1 MENKKIIVTGAAGF
15 IGFHLSKA
23 LKARGDQV
31 LGIDNFNSY
40 YDPSLKRKRAAILE
54 DHGVKVIEGD
64 LIDPRTLSQ
73 AIDEFS
79 PTHLV
84 HLAAQAGVR
93 YSIEN
98 PRAYVESN
106 VDAFLN
112 VLEACRRHPHIPL
125 TFASSSSIYGTNT
138 KIPFKET
145 DLSDH
150 PASFYGAT
158 KKANELM
165 AFSYHHMYG
174 IKATG
179 LRFFTVYGPWGR
191 PDMAYYSFAEAITQ
205 NKPIHVYNYGNMER
219 DFTYIDDIV
228 DGILSAI
235 DLEASWDI
243 FNLGNHTPVKLM
255 TMIECLEKHLGKNAN
270 KKFVEMQTGDV
281 LTTYADTS
289 HSEERLGYRPKVTID
304 AGLAKF
310 VEWFRGENVMD
321 GMD

>member
-15 IGFHLSKA
+15 IGFHLSRA

-31 LGIDNFNSY
+31 LGIDNYNAY
-40 YDPSLKRKRAAILE
+40 YDPSLKRKRAALLQE
-54 DHGVKVIEGD
+54 AGVEIIEGD
-64 LIDPRTLSQ
+64 LINPETLNR
-73 AIDEFS
+73 AIETFS

-93 YSIEN
+93 YSIDN
-98 PRAYVESN
+98 PRAYAESN

-112 VLEACRRHPHIPL
+112 VLEACRHHPHLPL
-125 TFASSSSIYGTNT
+125 TFASSSSVYGTNT
-138 KIPFKET
+138 KVPFKET

-165 AFSYHHMYG
+165 AYSYHHMYG

-191 PDMAYYSFAEAITQ
+191 PDMAYYSFAEAISQ
-205 NKPIHVYNYGNMER
+205 DKPIQVYNYGNMER

-228 DGILSAI
+228 AGIISAI

-255 TMIECLEKHLGKNAN
+255 TMIECLERLLGKEAN
-270 KKFVEMQTGDV
+270 KKYIEMQTGDV

-289 HSEERLGYRPKVTID
+289 HSEEKLGYRPKVSIE

-310 VEWFRGENVMD
+310 VEWFNNQFN
-321 GMD
+321 